1 MKELSLHILDIAQN
15 SIVAGASLIEIGIN
29 EDSQSDRLTIT
40 IKDNGKG
47 MSQEMLQEVI
57 DPYTTSR
64 TTRKVGLGLPLLY
77 DACKSTGGD
86 LVVESIE
93 GKGTVVKAVLGLNHI
108 DRQPLGDI
116 SGVIVLLASAN
127 PKIIFNFHYIKN
139 GGEYIFNTKEVE
151 NVLDGVP
158 ISTPEVGRLL
168 RQMIETNLEEL

>member
-15 SIVAGASLIEIGIN
+15 SIVAGANLIEIEIN
-29 EDSQSDRLTIT
+29 EDYKCDRLTIT

-47 MSQEMLQEVI
+47 MSHEMLRKVI

-64 TTRKVGLGLPLLY
+64 TTRRVGLGLPLLH
-77 DACKSTGGD
+77 DACKSTGGN
-86 LVVESIE
+86 LVIESVE
-93 GKGTVVKAVLGLNHI
+93 GNGTVVKAVLGLSHI

-151 NVLDGVP
+151 DALDGIP
-158 ISTPEVGRLL
+158 LNTPEVGKLL
-168 RQMIETNLEEL
+168 RQMIESNLEEL